1 MRFYRTFYLNN
12 SAHYSAMKFIRVIF
26 WFAMLSTVSMGCQEK
41 ENNPTPTPESQT
53 ELLVANKWGLKRVAN
68 ANDNT
73 ISTSQMN
80 ATTLLLF
87 ELSMQFS
94 KDNTVLARNTKTSQV
109 LNGGTWKL
117 AEDNKS
123 MDVDVNGFKGNFPIL
138 ALSRTKLTLRQRA
151 PVSGV
156 DTDINLE
163 FEPIL

>member
-1 MRFYRTFYLNN
+1 
-12 SAHYSAMKFIRVIF
+12 MKFIRVIF